1 MTYFEKVTE
10 KFKSII
16 VDYYM
21 QAAQDSVASE
31 AKKYYNYLGEDLY
44 RVSTYVH
51 LDQLV
56 KDIFDGEW
64 ENLGFEEGDFESFVM
79 RVLRAV

>member
-1 MTYFEKVTE
+1 
-10 KFKSII
+10 
-16 VDYYM
+16 
-21 QAAQDSVASE
+21 
-31 AKKYYNYLGEDLY
+31 
-44 RVSTYVH
+44 
-51 LDQLV
+51 V